1 MIFQDVLSVDEL
13 YGDSDSSTKLW
24 KDGLFTSIV
33 KQNVNLGDKRP
44 NCMIV
49 LNGSVYSEWVEN
61 LNSFLDGTRKLSLSS
76 GETISIPASLKLV
89 VSCTELEKASPATI
103 TRFGLVKCEPI
114 KNS

>member
-13 YGDSDSSTKLW
+13 YGDLDPSTKLW

-49 LNGSVYSEWVEN
+49 LNGSVYS
-61 LNSFLDGTRKLSLSS
+61 
-76 GETISIPASLKLV
+76 
-89 VSCTELEKASPATI
+89 
-103 TRFGLVKCEPI
+103 
-114 KNS
+114 